1 MTNPSPTH
9 LRSSEAPSLTNVASP
24 QPIFTRAANVLDRA
38 SASDPST
45 ARALHEPH
53 VALDA
58 YGRILGISERF
69 ADKLG
74 FRAAKLIG
82 RRLRHRVLAA
92 DRARFQAMLTP
103 LRSAQLPEPVAVRLR
118 SKDER
123 ILETVLAPLAVT
135 QAGGA
140 VVIVLRVVLPPPPRA
155 ASAPAIDAADRS

>member
-1 MTNPSPTH
+1 MSNPLPTGF
-9 LRSSEAPSLTNVASP
+9 RSSTAPSLASTASP
-24 QPIFTRAANVLDRA
+24 QPSFTRAANVLDRA

-103 LRSAQLPEPVAVRLR
+103 LRSARLPEPVAVRLR

-123 ILETVLAPLAVT
+123 ILEIVLAPLAVT

-140 VVIVLRVVLPPPPRA
+140 VVIVLRVLMPSPPRA
-155 ASAPAIDAADRS
+155 SSAPSIDSADRP